1 MWLLNQVGR
10 LWKKPE
16 AEKVLK
22 DDKIIIKWFNAD
34 IVENELSAILSIPQI
49 QVLKN
54 WWFDEKEIF
63 ENIDDCKMLLSL
75 IKWKIISKQ
84 EIELLVDVSKGNIN
98 KIKNYLRQIIELSRI
113 GDKEKMQTIKK
124 FLGIKE

>member
-22 DDKIIIKWFNAD
+22 DDKIIIKWFDAD

-49 QVLKN
+49 RVLKN

-124 FLGIKE
+124 FLRIKE

>member
-1 MWLLNQVGR
+1 MGLLNQVGR

-16 AEKVLK
+16 AEQKSK
-22 DDKIIIKWFNAD
+22 NGKIIIKWFDTD
-34 IVENELSAILSIPQI
+34 IVEDELSAILTIPQI

-63 ENIDDCKMLLSL
+63 ENINDCKMLLNL

-84 EIELLVDVSKGNIN
+84 EIESLVVVSERNIN
-98 KIKNYLRQIIELSRI
+98 RIKNYLKQIIELNRVEI
-113 GDKEKMQTIKK
+113 KEQRKIIKK

>member
-22 DDKIIIKWFNAD
+22 DDKIIIKWFDAD

-49 QVLKN
+49 RVLKN

-63 ENIDDCKMLLSL
+63 ENIDDCKILLNL
-75 IKWKIISKQ
+75 IKWQIISKQ

-98 KIKNYLRQIIELSRI
+98 KIKNYLRQIIELSKI

-124 FLGIKE
+124 FLRIKE